1 MTDQPNFGWALLIN
15 GALMYALEYI
25 GPGNPKAFGEIVL
38 VKNPR
43 WLGRALRLRDGPIAL
58 LPAVVQ
64 LWGVAFAAVGI
75 GAITGVVRA
84 ANVASIGYA
93 VFVGGA
99 MSTLLALVATVV
111 ATRLRNR

>member
-1 MTDQPNFGWALLIN
+1 MTDQPNFGWPLLIS
-15 GALMYALEYI
+15 GTLIYAMEYI
-25 GPGNPKAFGEIVL
+25 GPENPKAFGEVVL
-38 VKNPR
+38 VKHPR

-64 LWGVAFAAVGI
+64 LWGVALAAVGI
-75 GAITGVVRA
+75 GAITGVVR